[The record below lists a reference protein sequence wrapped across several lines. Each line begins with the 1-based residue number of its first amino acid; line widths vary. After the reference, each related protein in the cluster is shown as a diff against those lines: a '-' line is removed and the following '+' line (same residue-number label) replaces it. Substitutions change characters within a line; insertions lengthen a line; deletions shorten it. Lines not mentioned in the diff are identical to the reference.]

1 MRLSGQK
8 GLAFKG
14 TKGIKIFVRLFVTF
28 IYRRRAGIALLAGYL
43 MFSAGLAA
51 QQTGSSSNTQPEEP
65 KTGASQTGEPQA
77 GAKQN
82 GAATTNSQQVLP
94 PGEPQSCSTQGQ
106 SQNPETFTNAPA
118 QKAPSTRASTHMFGI
133 LPAYNVVNSMDA
145 APLTGREKL
154 HLSLETIADPFSFAS
169 AAVKAGIYQNADV
182 PAGYGEGALG
192 YTKRFGAAFI
202 DGTTTKL
209 LSGYAFPVLLRQD
222 PRYFRKGRGGFVRRL
237 GYAVSR
243 AFITRQDGGTPD
255 LNWSRF
261 LGVTGSAMITNTY
274 YPSRGRGVE
283 VTMGNIGYA
292 MANDAVT
299 NILREFWPEVQRGLH
314 RRHSLPN

>member
-1 MRLSGQK
+1 
-8 GLAFKG
+8 
-14 TKGIKIFVRLFVTF
+14 
-28 IYRRRAGIALLAGYL
+28 
-43 MFSAGLAA
+43 
-51 QQTGSSSNTQPEEP
+51 
-65 KTGASQTGEPQA
+65 
-77 GAKQN
+77 
-82 GAATTNSQQVLP
+82 
-94 PGEPQSCSTQGQ
+94 
-106 SQNPETFTNAPA
+106 
-118 QKAPSTRASTHMFGI
+118 MFGI
-133 LPAYNVVNSMDA
+133 LPAYNVVNSMNA
-145 APLTGREKL
+145 APLTDREKL
-154 HLSLETIADPFSFAS
+154 HISLESIADPFSFAS

-192 YTKRFGAAFI
+192 YAKRFGASFM

-222 PRYFRKGRGGFVRRL
+222 PRYFRKGHGGFVRRL

-314 RRHSLPN
+314 RHRSLPD